1 LPYSIGSVTESCVLQ
16 GRRIEPAQFDQVR
29 QLVATHP
36 EWSRYRLSRE
46 LCALWDWRTSTG
58 QFKDMAARTLLA
70 KLAQRGW
77 IRLPERRALS
87 PNRHRLVAPPPR
99 SWTTAPIVGSL
110 SELGGVDLAEVSSCS
125 TGRAEVRA
133 VLAQFHYLGWRMPVG
148 ENLQYLA
155 RGANGRLVAVLVFG
169 AAAWKCAARDQWIG
183 WTVGQRETRLG
194 WIANNQRFLIAPWV
208 RVRYLAS
215 HLLGEVAR
223 RIAADWRQ
231 KYGHPIVMLETF
243 VERDRFAGTCYR
255 AANWQ
260 RLGSTR
266 GRSRQDSDR
275 DLRVPVKEIYAYPL
289 RPDWRKELTR

>member
-1 LPYSIGSVTESCVLQ
+1 LQ
-16 GRRIEPAQFDQVR
+16 GRRIEPVQVEQVR
-29 QLVATHP
+29 ELVTAHP
-36 EWSRYRLSRE
+36 HWSRYRLSRE
-46 LCALWDWRTSTG
+46 LCALWDWRTPTG
-58 QFKDMAARTLLA
+58 QYKDMAARTLLL
-70 KLAQRGW
+70 KLERRGW
-77 IRLPERRALS
+77 VCLPERRVPS
-87 PNRHRLVAPPPR
+87 PNRHRLAPPAPR
-99 SWTTAPIVGSL
+99 SWSTEPLEGSL
-110 SELGGVDLAEVSSCS
+110 SEVGPVDLNEVSSDAV
-125 TGRAEVRA
+125 GRAEVRA

-148 ENLQYLA
+148 ENLQYVA
-155 RGANGRLVAVLVFG
+155 RSGNGRFLAVLVFG
-169 AAAWKCAARDQWIG
+169 AAAWKCAARDRWIG

-194 WIANNQRFLIAPWV
+194 WIANNQRFLITPWV

-266 GRSRQDSDR
+266 GRSRQDSAR
-275 DLRVPVKEIYAYPL
+275 DLRVPVKEVYAYPL